1 VARAEEAIFRTINIR
16 GIGRELMT
24 RALERRE
31 ARCSSA
37 PSRKA
42 SVSSSASLHAWSGRI
57 RASEEVRMR
66 LKPILLVLA
75 LIALVF
81 LVWAFWFYRPT
92 VEYVR

>member
-1 VARAEEAIFRTINIR
+1 
-16 GIGRELMT
+16 
-24 RALERRE
+24 
-31 ARCSSA
+31 
-37 PSRKA
+37 
-42 SVSSSASLHAWSGRI
+42 
-57 RASEEVRMR
+57 MR